1 MTTTRGYS
9 SSNIIIVI
17 ISISISISIISCRM
31 YQR

>member
-17 ISISISISIISCRM
+17 ISITISIISCRM